1 MNLIAFYEEK
11 GTDLLGRSLLRILQ
25 WNEERLE
32 KCHNYIQFL
41 FPLPEMS
48 NVNVN
53 APIIDRRV
61 FDEFRLRPDLRRNL
75 KMSFKKMLWFYGFRL
90 ETEGERIKVCRG
102 ENFDQ
107 QSRIWDCRFDHNHLR
122 ITRIIRCLRVLGLE
136 EEALAFRAT
145 LESSTI
151 NVSARSRE
159 FWRRAAKRSLNL
171 RPDFEE
177 DDIDGEDDLTVGP
190 AFLREFEQRRKEQ
203 AQSDANAARIK
214 KEVENSEAQS
224 NANSVRIKEEPE
236 DF

>member
-1 MNLIAFYEEK
+1 MNLIAFYEAK
-11 GTDLLGRSLLRILQ
+11 GTDLLGRTLSSILQ

-32 KCHNYIQFL
+32 SCHNYIQFL

-48 NVNVN
+48 NVNIN
-53 APIIDRRV
+53 APVIDRRV
-61 FDEFRLRPDLRRNL
+61 FNEFRLRPDLRRNL
-75 KMSFKKMLWFYGFRL
+75 KLSFEKMLWFYGFRL
-90 ETEGERIKVCRG
+90 ETKGGRITVCRG

-107 QSRIWDCRFDHNHLR
+107 QSRVWDCRFDHNHLR

-151 NVSARSRE
+151 HVSARSRE
-159 FWRRAAKRSLNL
+159 FWRRAAERSLNL
-171 RPDFEE
+171 RPDFED

-203 AQSDANAARIK
+203 AQSDANSARIN
-214 KEVENSEAQS
+214 KEVENSEAQPD
-224 NANSVRIKEEPE
+224 ANPVRIEKEAEE
-236 DF
+236 F